1 MLRIF
6 FLLSL
11 CSCVP
16 TPSLPNIG
24 SGEDFGYTC
33 DPNEYGKSQWCLC
46 KPGFKVSKIS
56 SVFDYNTWDRKWTLV
71 CKKIKPE
78 FGVSK
83 NAATRVN
90 SPWSQ
95 YDQSMN
101 WQIFDVPQFHAINQA
116 FNQKKT
122 FAQFMVGMES
132 DYNDDEYDRKFRFH
146 LVQSHLWYLADCIT
160 HTNINDWN
168 ENFEFDMEEDEVIAG
183 MDGAFNYD
191 HGDRQWSLK
200 VCKLR
205 QKCEKISD
213 MKYHIKEANVTSEVY
228 FAGKSSVDNIH
239 GGADLLYGTTISK
252 FVANSLTESYEF
264 SSTSSTSLETSMSIS
279 DEITVG
285 IPEID
290 ADSLKVTAGISSRFS
305 FDKTW
310 TRSSSR
316 KYSETN
322 GRKMSF
328 AATCK
333 AGCKCQQD
341 LIVETVKGVIPY
353 TMKSESVDGTYH
365 CEEDGELKVDYSFNA
380 QAKETDC
387 GLRCITK
394 TKC

>member
-56 SVFDYNTWDRKWTLV
+56 TVFDSNTYDRKWTLV
-71 CKKIKPE
+71 CTKIKPE

-83 NAATRVN
+83 NAAWRVN
-90 SPWSQ
+90 SPWSH

-101 WQIFDVPQFHAINQA
+101 WQIFDVPWFSSKITKNE
-116 FNQKKT
+116 T

-146 LVQSHLWYLADCIT
+146 LVRSYLWYLADCIT
-160 HTNINDWN
+160 HTNINDW
-168 ENFEFDMEEDEVIAG
+168 EQNFEFGMEEDEVIAG

-191 HGDRQWSLK
+191 QGDRQWSLK

-205 QKCEKISD
+205 QKCDVIYD
-213 MKYHIKEANVTSEVY
+213 LKYHIKKADVTSEVN
-228 FAGKSSVDNIH
+228 FAGEGLVDNRH
-239 GGADLLYGTTISK
+239 GALDLNYKATISN
-252 FVANSLTESYEF
+252 FAANSLIESYEF
-264 SSTSSTSLETSMSIS
+264 SSTSSTSLEASMSIS
-279 DEITVG
+279 DKITLG

-290 ADSLKVTAGISSRFS
+290 EDTLEVTAGISSRFS

-310 TRSSSR
+310 TRSSSK

-322 GRKMSF
+322 GRQMSF
-328 AATCK
+328 AAICK
-333 AGCKCQQD
+333 AGCKCELD
-341 LIVETVKGVIPY
+341 LLVETVKGVIPY
-353 TMKSESVDGTYH
+353 TMKSESVDGTYR
-365 CEEDGELKVDYSFNA
+365 CEEDGELEVDYSFNA
-380 QAKETDC
+380 RANVTDDC
-387 GLRCITK
+387 
-394 TKC
+394 